1 MTHLPILQVKDL
13 SVSLNKRRERYSI
26 IESLSF
32 DLHKGKTLAII
43 GESGSGKSVTAQ
55 ALMQLLPSPLFSTSG
70 KILFH
75 GKDLLEAPR
84 GILRSIFGTKISMI
98 FQNPQSSLN
107 PVFTIEQQFQELIRT
122 HLHLPHKEGR
132 EKIIQALI
140 DTGFHNPELCLKLYP
155 HQLSGGMLQ
164 RVSIAMALLASP
176 EILIAD
182 EPTTALDVSVQ
193 YQILQLLKGLQEKFG
208 MSLLII
214 THNMGV
220 VAETSDE
227 VLVLYAGRKA
237 EYASAKEIFHNPCHP
252 YTQDLLASRPSLQNE
267 TFRAIPG
274 QPPHYSSLPSGCC
287 YYPRCSKAY
296 GKCKNESP
304 EVHNASE
311 GHKVRCWLYE

>member
-1 MTHLPILQVKDL
+1 MTHPPILQVKDL
-13 SVSLNKRRERYSI
+13 SVSLHKRREHYPI
-26 IESLSF
+26 VESLSF
-32 DLHKGKTLAII
+32 DLHKGKTLALI

-70 KILFH
+70 EILFH
-75 GKDLLEAPR
+75 GKDLLKAPR

-98 FQNPQSSLN
+98 FQNPHSSLN

-122 HLHLPHKEGR
+122 HLHLPTKEGKN
-132 EKIIQALI
+132 KIIQALT

-164 RVSIAMALLASP
+164 RVSIAMALLTSP

-193 YQILQLLKGLQEKFG
+193 YQILQLLKGLQEKLG
-208 MSLLII
+208 MALLII

-220 VAETSDE
+220 VAETADN
-227 VLVLYAGRKA
+227 VLVLYAGRLA
-237 EYASAKEIFHNPCHP
+237 ECAPVKDIFHNPCHP
-252 YTQDLLASRPSLQNE
+252 YTQDLLASRPSLQSE
-267 TFRAIPG
+267 TFTTIPG
-274 QPPHYSSLPSGCC
+274 QPPHYSALPSGCC
-287 YYPRCSKAY
+287 YYPRCSKAF
-296 GKCKNESP
+296 GKCKVESP
-304 EVHNASE
+304 EAQHVTK

>member
-1 MTHLPILQVKDL
+1 MTYPILQVKEL
-13 SVSLNKRRERYSI
+13 SISLNKRRVFYPI
-26 IESLSF
+26 VESLSF

-55 ALMQLLPSPLFSTSG
+55 ALMQLLPAPLFSVSG
-70 KILFH
+70 KVLFH
-75 GKDLLEAPR
+75 EKDLLEAPK

-98 FQNPQSSLN
+98 FQNPLSSLN

-122 HLHLPHKEGR
+122 HLHLPQKEGR
-132 EKIIQALI
+132 DKIIEALTN
-140 DTGFHNPELCLKLYP
+140 TGFHNPELCLKLYP

-164 RVSIAMALLASP
+164 RVSIAMALLSSP

-193 YQILQLLKGLQEKFG
+193 YQILQLLKGLQEKLG

-227 VLVLYAGRKA
+227 VLVLYAGRMA
-237 EYASAKEIFHNPCHP
+237 EYAPVKEIFHNPSHP
-252 YTQDLLASRPSLQNE
+252 YTQDLLASRPSLQSE

-274 QPPHYSSLPSGCC
+274 QPPRYNALPSGCC

-296 GKCKNESP
+296 GKCKEKSP
-304 EVHNASE
+304 DVQTVRE

>member
-1 MTHLPILQVKDL
+1 MTHPPILQVKDL
-13 SVSLNKRRERYSI
+13 SVSLNKRRERYPI
-26 IESLSF
+26 VESLSF
-32 DLHKGKTLAII
+32 DLHKGRTLAII

-75 GKDLLEAPR
+75 EKDLLEAPR
-84 GILRSIFGTKISMI
+84 GILKSIFGTKISMI

-122 HLHLPHKEGR
+122 HLHLPHKEGK

-193 YQILQLLKGLQEKFG
+193 YQILQLLKGLQEKLG

-227 VLVLYAGRKA
+227 VLVLYAGRIA
-237 EYASAKEIFHNPCHP
+237 EYASAKAIFHNPRHP
-252 YTQDLLASRPSLQNE
+252 YTQDLLASRPSLQND
-267 TFRAIPG
+267 TFTAIPG
-274 QPPHYSSLPSGCC
+274 QPPHYSALPSGCC

-296 GKCKNESP
+296 GKCKIESP
-304 EVHNASE
+304 EVQNVGKE
-311 GHKVRCWLYE
+311 HKVRCWLYE

>member
-1 MTHLPILQVKDL
+1 MTHPPILQVKDL
-13 SVSLNKRRERYSI
+13 SISLNKQRRSFPI

-32 DLHKGKTLAII
+32 DLHKGRTLAII

-55 ALMQLLPSPLFSTSG
+55 ALMQLLPSPLFSVSG
-70 KILFH
+70 DILFR
-75 GKDLLEAPR
+75 GKDLLQAPR

-122 HLHLPHKEGR
+122 HLHLPQKEGR
-132 EKIIQALI
+132 DKAIKALI

-164 RVSIAMALLASP
+164 RVSIAMALISSP
-176 EILIAD
+176 EVLIAD

-193 YQILQLLKGLQEKFG
+193 YQILKLLKDLQEKIG

-220 VAETSDE
+220 VAETADE
-227 VLVLYAGRKA
+227 VLVLYAGRMA
-237 EYASAKEIFHNPCHP
+237 EYGSAKQIFHNPCHP
-252 YTQDLLASRPSLQNE
+252 YTQDLLASRPSMSDQ
-267 TFRAIPG
+267 TFVAIPG
-274 QPPHYSSLPSGCC
+274 QPPHYDDLPCGCC
-287 YYPRCSKAY
+287 YYPRCSKSFA
-296 GKCKNESP
+296 KCATEPPQIQDVDN
-304 EVHNASE
+304 
-311 GHKVRCWLYE
+311 GHRVRCWLYE